1 MSEDI
6 LKKIVDK
13 RRADI
18 ERLGL
23 TFGFDIPEKRTV
35 GRCEFLGRP
44 GPILEVKRASPSK
57 GDIAPDLVPADL
69 ACTYA
74 AAGAQAI
81 SVLTETNYFKGTL
94 ADLIT
99 VAKAVDNGDGTKKCA
114 VLRKDFLLFEDEI
127 DIAYRCGAD
136 AVLLIARILDDEQL
150 IKMAKRAQSFEMQ
163 AFVEVRE
170 PDDLRKLNLV
180 LETLD
185 KEAAGDAAKSAERT
199 IVAGVNSRDLATFHI
214 DPMVPAAI
222 RNKLPAKAV
231 FESGVHTP
239 ADAAFA
245 RSLGFKGILVGEAVA
260 KNPPLAA
267 KLVEAFAA
275 AEDNRRG
282 DFWKTFA
289 ERRDMK
295 RAAYAA
301 QIPMVKICGITREE
315 DGFAAAEMG
324 ADMLGFVFSNTK
336 RLTNE
341 KFVRDFT
348 QLLRSEYEA
357 EGKLCPLFVGV
368 ITETT
373 TEEGKTAIKLAAEGV
388 LDAVQ
393 FHGFAAPAFDAIPA
407 DASECHS
414 RESENLAA
422 RFPVKPGMTA
432 EGKPGMID
440 SHSGAEG
447 DRIQDMAP
455 IGRATL
461 QGDVPATLPC
471 YNALRIGSAED
482 FENFAAIRKHGEPRV
497 LLDAKVEGIP
507 GGSGQ
512 RIPEELLREKA
523 GETPFWLAGGIT
535 PENVSDIIAKF
546 NPELI
551 DVSSG
556 VEDAPGIK
564 NAEKMMQLFE
574 AINSL

>member
-185 KEAAGDAAKSAERT
+185 KEAAGDAVKSAERT

-267 KLVEAFAA
+267 KLVAAFGA

-289 ERRDMK
+289 ERRDAK

-301 QIPMVKICGITREE
+301 AMSDAGVQDAAALAAKIPMVKICGITREE

-324 ADMLGFVFSNTK
+324 ADLLGFVFSNTK

-373 TEEGKTAIKLAAEGV
+373 TEEGKAAIKLAAEGI

-393 FHGFAAPAFDAIPA
+393 FHGIAATAFD
-407 DASECHS
+407 DAS
-414 RESENLAA
+414 
-422 RFPVKPGMTA
+422 
-432 EGKPGMID
+432 
-440 SHSGAEG
+440 
-447 DRIQDMAP
+447 
-455 IGRATL
+455 AT
-461 QGDVPATLPC
+461 G
-471 YNALRIGSAED
+471 
-482 FENFAAIRKHGEPRV
+482 
-497 LLDAKVEGIP
+497 
-507 GGSGQ
+507 
-512 RIPEELLREKA
+512 
-523 GETPFWLAGGIT
+523 
-535 PENVSDIIAKF
+535 
-546 NPELI
+546 
-551 DVSSG
+551 
-556 VEDAPGIK
+556 
-564 NAEKMMQLFE
+564 
-574 AINSL
+574 

>member
-6 LKKIVDK
+6 LKKIVDR

-69 ACTYA
+69 ASTYA

-81 SVLTETNYFKGTL
+81 SVLTETNFFKGTL

-99 VAKAVDNGDGTKKCA
+99 VAKAVDNGDTTAEKLGTKKCA

-127 DIAYRCGAD
+127 DIAFRCGAD

-150 IKMAKRAQSFEMQ
+150 VKMAKRAQSFEMQ

-180 LETLD
+180 L
-185 KEAAGDAAKSAERT
+185 DALGEGAEKT

-231 FESGVHTP
+231 FESGVHTT

-245 RSLGFKGILVGEAVA
+245 RNLGFKGILVGEAVA

-267 KLVEAFAA
+267 KLVAAFGA
-275 AEDNRRG
+275 AEENRRG

-301 QIPMVKICGITREE
+301 AMADAGVDRAAEIAAKIPMVKICGITREE

-324 ADMLGFVFSNTK
+324 ADLLGFVFSNTK

-341 KFVRDFT
+341 NFVRNFT
-348 QLLRSEYEA
+348 QLLRNEYAA
-357 EGKLCPLFVGV
+357 EGRTCPLFVGV

-373 TEEGKTAIKLAAEGV
+373 TEEGKTAIKLAAEGI

-393 FHGFAAPAFDAIPA
+393 FHGVAAPAFGAVASA
-407 DASECHS
+407 DSAQS
-414 RESENLAA
+414 
-422 RFPVKPGMTA
+422 P
-432 EGKPGMID
+432 
-440 SHSGAEG
+440 
-447 DRIQDMAP
+447 
-455 IGRATL
+455 
-461 QGDVPATLPC
+461 TLPC
-471 YNALRIGSAED
+471 YNALRIGEESD
-482 FENFAAIRKHGEPRV
+482 FDNFALIRKNGEPRV
-497 LLDAKVEGIP
+497 LLDAKVEGVP
-507 GGSGQ
+507 GGSGK
-512 RIPEELLREKA
+512 RIPEELLRAKA

-535 PENVSDIIAKF
+535 PENVGDIIAKF
-546 NPELI
+546 SPELV

-564 NAEKMMQLFE
+564 NVEKMQQLFA
-574 AINSL
+574 AING